1 VGLGG
6 LSIANLEKLGYYKVS
21 KQEFGMDQF
30 RGVTKGKDQLVGYG
44 KQLKMIFSP
53 STGAYKQVGGFKA
66 IFDIF
71 PSMELGTF
79 LDHHGII
86 IDNAWVMN
94 LLPIQHLMVV
104 M

>member
-1 VGLGG
+1 ME
-6 LSIANLEKLGYYKVS
+6 SIPV
-21 KQEFGMDQF
+21 
-30 RGVTKGKDQLVGYG
+30 GVTRGTDQLVGYG

-86 IDNAWVMN
+86 IIMLGVMN
-94 LLPIQHLMVV
+94 LLPIRMMVV